1 MVFMT
6 LFTAAGIAFMAVASV
21 IFSIFSSMTGLDVSK
36 ITLPYNPEE
45 GLVWEYD
52 NENDPYI
59 KLKDMVIEGDEQIF
73 KFVNRGQSK
82 LTGYKSGCG
91 YMMDLVF
98 TAENGETETYYA
110 TTRNVSLGRV
120 KIWAEDEVLVYDYTA
135 TAKKVYDDSE
145 WEMDFGTDSDSEYVV
160 YNPDT
165 KSTSRTFTVV
175 YEKGMDEDDI
185 IWVSFDNRS
194 GEGDYWEAHHIQL
207 DCSGDEAKLLKEEF
221 WSTDNV

>member
-73 KFVNRGQSK
+73 KFVNRGYNK
-82 LTGYKSGCG
+82 DITYKYGCG

-120 KIWAEDEVLVYDYTA
+120 KIWAEDEVFVYDYTA

-165 KSTSRTFTVV
+165 ESTSRTFTVV

-194 GEGDYWEAHHIQL
+194 GEGDYWEAHHIKL
-207 DCSGDEAKLLKEEF
+207 DCSGKEAKLLEESF
-221 WSTDNV
+221 WSTDSL

>member
-82 LTGYKSGCG
+82 LTGYKYGCG

-120 KIWAEDEVLVYDYTA
+120 KIWAEDEVLVYNYTA

>member
-1 MVFMT
+1 M
-6 LFTAAGIAFMAVASV
+6 GAVTV
-21 IFSIFSSMTGLDVSK
+21 IFVPFLAVLVFIADLFLSITGLD
-36 ITLPYNPEE
+36 ITKVVLPYDPEN

-73 KFVNRGQSK
+73 KFVNRGYNK
-82 LTGYKSGCG
+82 DITYKYGCG
-91 YMMDLVF
+91 YMMNLIF

-120 KIWAEDEVLVYDYTA
+120 KIWSEDEVLVYNYTA

-145 WEMDFGTDSDSEYVV
+145 WEMDFGSESDSEYVV

-165 KSTSRTFTVV
+165 ESTSRTFTVV
-175 YEKGMDEDDI
+175 YEKGMADDDI
-185 IWVSFDNRS
+185 IWISFDNRS
-194 GEGDYWEAHHIQL
+194 GEGNYWEAHHIKL
-207 DCSGDEAKLLKEEF
+207 DCSGEEAKLLEESF
-221 WSTDNV
+221 WSTDSLYN

>member
-82 LTGYKSGCG
+82 LTGYKYGCG

-120 KIWAEDEVLVYDYTA
+120 KIWAEDEVLVYNYTA

-175 YEKGMDEDDI
+175 YEKGMDEDNI